1 MRRYIFFAS
10 FLVLFGVGAG
20 FSQTTAADSNVLPAQ
35 TVSKASL
42 AAKHADSKL
51 NETVL
56 HKSVLNYSLPA
67 ELAEVAQKCAA
78 GEPDECYFS
87 YKTFENAAD
96 SKLAAAAN
104 LELSVLSL
112 QRGLVKQ
119 ALSYI
124 NRACELNP
132 DDPFMELTRG
142 WTYLAAGK
150 YKKARKSFDDLMYL
164 TADFEY
170 VSSSKTGNALSW
182 YLSGNKEKSAAEWQY
197 LYTANPY
204 NISFVSYMLGKI
216 AAEMKA
222 SRHLAPVFL
231 QQALT
236 HDSKNYAAAK

>member
-1 MRRYIFFAS
+1 MRRYIFFAG

-170 VSSSKTGNALSW
+170 VSSSKTGNALS
-182 YLSGNKEKSAAEWQY
+182 
-197 LYTANPY
+197 
-204 NISFVSYMLGKI
+204 
-216 AAEMKA
+216 
-222 SRHLAPVFL
+222 
-231 QQALT
+231 
-236 HDSKNYAAAK
+236 